1 VPERT
6 ATSAAEVATSDLE
19 QRGINTIRGLAMD
32 AVQKAVSGHPG
43 TPMALAP
50 LAHVLWTRIMTYDAS
65 APDWPDRDRFV
76 LSAGH
81 ASMLLYSMLYLTGF
95 GLELSDIEEFRQWGS
110 VTAGHP
116 EYRHAKGIEVTTGP
130 LGQGI
135 ANSVG
140 IALGEANLRERFGPE
155 VIDHHTFVICS
166 DGDLME
172 GVSHEAASLAGHLGL
187 GRLIAV
193 YDDNHITIDGPTE
206 ITLTDDPV
214 QRFRAYGWQV
224 LELGEVANDLD
235 ALEHALRSGMEE
247 PERPSLLVLR
257 SHIGWPS
264 PRFTDTPKAHG
275 EALGEDEV
283 VAVKEL
289 LSMPPKEHFFVP
301 DDVLAYYREAGKRG
315 AGKRAA
321 WDERKRSFAKA
332 EPSLAA
338 DFDACLAQTGKPGWE
353 TKLPSWKAGEEL
365 ATRKACSAVL
375 DAILDEVPGLIG
387 GGADLTGNTGTSLS
401 DAGIIDTHRFSGRQL
416 HYGVREHGM
425 GAILNGLSVSN
436 LLPFGGTFF
445 VFSDY
450 MRGAVR
456 VAALSGYKVAFVW
469 SHDSIGLGEDGPTHQ
484 PIEQLASLRAMPGLR
499 VIRPC
504 DANEVA
510 QAWKI
515 HIDGN
520 GPTAIVLTRQSL
532 PVLDGTAER
541 AAEGVGR
548 GAYTLVDASAA
559 EPGLVLIGTGS
570 EVQLCAG
577 AAPLLEA
584 RGVPTRVVSMPCW
597 ELFDE
602 LTGEEQAEVLPPGTP
617 TLAVEAAATF
627 GWERYADEAVGIDRF
642 GASAPGQVA
651 MEKLGFTVDNVVER
665 AAALLGFGGA

>member
-1 VPERT
+1 
-6 ATSAAEVATSDLE
+6 
-19 QRGINTIRGLAMD
+19 
-32 AVQKAVSGHPG
+32 
-43 TPMALAP
+43 
-50 LAHVLWTRIMTYDAS
+50 
-65 APDWPDRDRFV
+65 
-76 LSAGH
+76 
-81 ASMLLYSMLYLTGF
+81 
-95 GLELSDIEEFRQWGS
+95 
-110 VTAGHP
+110 
-116 EYRHAKGIEVTTGP
+116 
-130 LGQGI
+130 
-135 ANSVG
+135 
-140 IALGEANLRERFGPE
+140 
-155 VIDHHTFVICS
+155 
-166 DGDLME
+166 
-172 GVSHEAASLAGHLGL
+172 
-187 GRLIAV
+187 
-193 YDDNHITIDGPTE
+193 
-206 ITLTDDPV
+206 
-214 QRFRAYGWQV
+214 
-224 LELGEVANDLD
+224 
-235 ALEHALRSGMEE
+235 
-247 PERPSLLVLR
+247 
-257 SHIGWPS
+257 
-264 PRFTDTPKAHG
+264 
-275 EALGEDEV
+275 
-283 VAVKEL
+283 
-289 LSMPPKEHFFVP
+289 
-301 DDVLAYYREAGKRG
+301 
-315 AGKRAA
+315 
-321 WDERKRSFAKA
+321 
-332 EPSLAA
+332 
-338 DFDACLAQTGKPGWE
+338 
-353 TKLPSWKAGEEL
+353 
-365 ATRKACSAVL
+365 
-375 DAILDEVPGLIG
+375 
-387 GGADLTGNTGTSLS
+387 LS

-541 AAEGVGR
+541 AGEGVGR

-577 AAPLLEA
+577 AAPRLEA
-584 RGVPTRVVSMPCW
+584 LGIPTRVVSMPCW
-597 ELFDE
+597 ELFEE
-602 LTGEEQAEVLPPGTP
+602 LTGEEQAEILPPGTP

-665 AAALLGFGGA
+665 ATALLGFGGA

>member
-1 VPERT
+1 
-6 ATSAAEVATSDLE
+6 
-19 QRGINTIRGLAMD
+19 
-32 AVQKAVSGHPG
+32 
-43 TPMALAP
+43 
-50 LAHVLWTRIMTYDAS
+50 
-65 APDWPDRDRFV
+65 
-76 LSAGH
+76 
-81 ASMLLYSMLYLTGF
+81 
-95 GLELSDIEEFRQWGS
+95 
-110 VTAGHP
+110 
-116 EYRHAKGIEVTTGP
+116 
-130 LGQGI
+130 
-135 ANSVG
+135 
-140 IALGEANLRERFGPE
+140 
-155 VIDHHTFVICS
+155 
-166 DGDLME
+166 
-172 GVSHEAASLAGHLGL
+172 
-187 GRLIAV
+187 
-193 YDDNHITIDGPTE
+193 
-206 ITLTDDPV
+206 
-214 QRFRAYGWQV
+214 
-224 LELGEVANDLD
+224 
-235 ALEHALRSGMEE
+235 
-247 PERPSLLVLR
+247 
-257 SHIGWPS
+257 
-264 PRFTDTPKAHG
+264 
-275 EALGEDEV
+275 
-283 VAVKEL
+283 
-289 LSMPPKEHFFVP
+289 
-301 DDVLAYYREAGKRG
+301 
-315 AGKRAA
+315 
-321 WDERKRSFAKA
+321 
-332 EPSLAA
+332 
-338 DFDACLAQTGKPGWE
+338 
-353 TKLPSWKAGEEL
+353 
-365 ATRKACSAVL
+365 
-375 DAILDEVPGLIG
+375 
-387 GGADLTGNTGTSLS
+387 
-401 DAGIIDTHRFSGRQL
+401 
-416 HYGVREHGM
+416 M

-541 AAEGVGR
+541 AGEGVGR